1 MNSDDITKNLDDH
14 GLLLHLVSLVREF
27 GDCLQSLENRQQAVE
42 DRLLQSLENRQQS
55 VEDRLQSLEQ
65 KVDERLYDTRPIW
78 ETVQLQISELREQM
92 ATGEEMAKGFRK
104 LDSKWEML
112 AREVRDLYADERELE
127 RRVGNLESKVS

>member
-1 MNSDDITKNLDDH
+1 MNSDDSTRNLDDH
-14 GLLLHLVSLVREF
+14 ALLLQLVTLVREV
-27 GDCLQSLENRQQAVE
+27 G
-42 DRLLQSLENRQQS
+42 
-55 VEDRLQSLEQ
+55 DRLQSLEQ
-65 KVDERLYDTRPIW
+65 KVDERLYDTRPMW
-78 ETVQLQISELREQM
+78 EAVQVQIGELREQINELRDQM

>member
-1 MNSDDITKNLDDH
+1 MNSDDSTRNLDDH
-14 GLLLHLVSLVREF
+14 GLLLHLVALVRGF
-27 GDCLQSLENRQQAVE
+27 GDRLQA
-42 DRLLQSLENRQQS
+42 

-78 ETVQLQISELREQM
+78 ETVQLQIRELREQM

-104 LDSKWEML
+104 LDGKWEML